1 MAGKTIGEL
10 NETLSLDNS
19 NLLAVSSDGNVLKKT
34 SLETVFGAVE
44 QGIDVNN
51 FTSANKATIAGLA
64 MPSNHKIALTIGNPA
79 GTTYTSIA
87 DGYFYAYIA
96 PTTTTNYWFYL
107 YNSTRDIGCSQFM
120 TNIGYTMIGYVPA
133 CQGDSVVLN
142 MRMDGATQ
150 YYGCNFIYAVGS
162 EPEA

>member
-10 NETLSLDNS
+10 SESVSLDNT

-34 SLETVFGAVE
+34 TLSTLENSLTAS
-44 QGIDVNN
+44 N
-51 FTSANKATIAGLA
+51 FNATSKATIAGLA
-64 MPSNHKIALTIGNPA
+64 MPSKHRIALTIGNPA
-79 GTTYTSIA
+79 ETTYTSIA
-87 DGYFYAYIA
+87 DGYFYAYIS

-133 CQGDSVVLN
+133 CKGDSVVLN